1 MLHFRQIFSKVF
13 LVSPLSLFFAIY
25 VKFFFILSPLF
36 VLSVFL
42 SLTKEMSRP
51 AMGKLALRTTVAILI
66 ASFVLFFF
74 GEGIFKVLGITI
86 DSFRI
91 GAGAL
96 LFLSAVSLIQD
107 KKIMIGDE
115 VGDPAVVPLA
125 IPVTVGPAT
134 TGMLLVMG
142 AETKELVE
150 MVVSLSALFGAVVS
164 TGILLYLGSYL
175 EQLIGKIG
183 ISILTKLTGLFLAA
197 LSAEIIFTGVKNSLT
212 L

>member
-1 MLHFRQIFSKVF
+1 MNE
-13 LVSPLSLFFAIY
+13 LSLFITIY
-25 VKFFFILSPLF
+25 VKFFFILSPFF

-42 SLTKEMSRP
+42 SLTKEMPSTVVGR
-51 AMGKLALRTTVAILI
+51 LALRTTLAVLI

-74 GEGIFKVLGITI
+74 GEAIFKILGITI

-96 LFLSAVSLIQD
+96 LFLSAISLVQD
-107 KKIMIGDE
+107 KKITIGEGVD
-115 VGDPAVVPLA
+115 DPAVVPLA

-142 AETKELVE
+142 AETKAIMEILI
-150 MVVSLSALFGAVVS
+150 SLAALFSAVAT
-164 TGILLYLGSYL
+164 TGVLLYLSSYL
-175 EQLIGKIG
+175 ERLIGKIG

-197 LSAEIIFTGVKNSLT
+197 LSAEIIFTGVKNTLSL
-212 L
+212 